1 MERMIG
7 CLVLWKCFVACLFF
21 EESQQPTCPH
31 SMHSRR
37 CTQVS
42 PILTQSWQTCTSVL
56 LNLICFQCAQPVVM
70 MPSLTRLPRP
80 LRVTSPALPGP
91 TSPRSHR
98 LHTCSGE
105 TRAMSWRE
113 SSRGGRL
120 HT

>member
-70 MPSLTRLPRP
+70 TPSHAAPAAASGRRHDNRLRT
-80 LRVTSPALPGP
+80 LEANQIQERSEEHTSELQ
-91 TSPRSHR
+91 
-98 LHTCSGE
+98 
-105 TRAMSWRE
+105 
-113 SSRGGRL
+113 
-120 HT
+120 